1 MKQNNQKSAEEI
13 ILKVM
18 QHFGYRHQYQVAEYF
33 EVTAQTLSGWI
44 KANAIPP
51 KHLVKYN
58 QEIAGINKKSRQNE
72 QNAIYVELPA
82 KTDDNQQ
89 IGRRLISISSVI
101 SLFAKSKRLL
111 ILLPS
116 LFGGIACIYVFIIAS
131 PVYTSITKVLPIAE
145 DRNAFSGITGMAA
158 QLGLNLPTGTGRSI
172 PWDELYPEI
181 VRSENLMRKLIDKKI
196 NSEEYGSNIELENV
210 LATEGNYV
218 NKKDNVKSKMAVE
231 DLKEMITVQKDRL
244 SPIVTLYVNAF
255 EPKYAQDLASAVI
268 EESGKILIKLKTKQI
283 REKRLFI
290 ENRIVEVQTSLRNSE
305 NALEKFR
312 HTNRNINQSAALSIE
327 ENRLI
332 REVKLQNS
340 LYVTLKSQYEQ
351 AKIKEVEEATMIQVI
366 DGPLKPLKMTSPKPF
381 ISISL
386 FFFFGLALAVFT
398 IYSQEYIFT
407 TEKSDYYNSNRSN
420 SKGGKSKNI
429 LKTSQPIKQA

>member
-145 DRNAFSGITGMAA
+145 DRNAFSGITGMAT

-210 LATEGNYV
+210 DAT
-218 NKKDNVKSKMAVE
+218 SF
-231 DLKEMITVQKDRL
+231 
-244 SPIVTLYVNAF
+244 TLYFDV
-255 EPKYAQDLASAVI
+255 
-268 EESGKILIKLKTKQI
+268 
-283 REKRLFI
+283 
-290 ENRIVEVQTSLRNSE
+290 
-305 NALEKFR
+305 EKFLVA
-312 HTNRNINQSAALSIE
+312 S
-327 ENRLI
+327 
-332 REVKLQNS
+332 
-340 LYVTLKSQYEQ
+340 
-351 AKIKEVEEATMIQVI
+351 
-366 DGPLKPLKMTSPKPF
+366 
-381 ISISL
+381 
-386 FFFFGLALAVFT
+386 
-398 IYSQEYIFT
+398 
-407 TEKSDYYNSNRSN
+407 
-420 SKGGKSKNI
+420 
-429 LKTSQPIKQA
+429 